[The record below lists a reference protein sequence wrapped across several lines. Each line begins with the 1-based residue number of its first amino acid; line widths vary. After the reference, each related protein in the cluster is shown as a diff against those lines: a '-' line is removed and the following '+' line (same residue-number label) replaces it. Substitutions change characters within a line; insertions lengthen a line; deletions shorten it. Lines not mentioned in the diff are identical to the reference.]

1 MSVSDSSK
9 TDNDDDNE
17 FTPLAVMPTS
27 RLTDIMKVLTTKT
40 PAVLNIDALLPPK
53 EAGENVLKTILQRI
67 PVSITTFSLRFNHL
81 SSNSI
86 EELISW
92 ISSNNHLE
100 VLYIMGSG
108 IDEKNRAHLEQ
119 AWKKNLVNHRF
130 DFFYL
135 LSFLPF

>member
-9 TDNDDDNE
+9 TADTDDYE
-17 FTPLAVMPTS
+17 FTPLAIMPTS

-53 EAGENVLKTILQRI
+53 EAGENVLKTILRRI

-81 SSNSI
+81 SLNSI

-100 VLYIMGSG
+100 VLYVMGSG

-119 AWKKNLVNHRF
+119 AWKKNLANHRF
-130 DFFYL
+130 DLFTI
-135 LSFLPF
+135 

>member
-9 TDNDDDNE
+9 TDLDDE
-17 FTPLAVMPTS
+17 FVPLSIMPTS
-27 RLTDIMKVLTTKT
+27 RLTDIMKVLTTRS

-53 EAGENVLKTILQRI
+53 EAGENVLKTILRQM
-67 PVSITTFSLRFNHL
+67 PVSVTTFSLRFNHL
-81 SSNSI
+81 SANSI

-100 VLYIMGSG
+100 VLYVMGSG

-119 AWKKNLVNHRF
+119 AWKKNLANHRL
-130 DFFYL
+130 D
-135 LSFLPF
+135 LSLSV